1 MLVTLSWIEN
11 NYEKY
16 NKLYFGGV
24 LPNIEFK
31 ISRSKKT
38 WGYASYH
45 YNLIS
50 NTVTPISITISNYF
64 ESPEDVKLT
73 TLLHEMI
80 HIYDFT
86 INPKHFVNNGKKVK
100 YDTHG
105 DWFKLEA
112 ARISKLSGLDI
123 QKFVTKEERRVS
135 QISGRAAQNIE
146 TQREVALVCVVNGS
160 ISSWLFKTNI
170 WQAKLALNEIEYINW
185 EKTVGKVE
193 SIKFYKFNDPRLAAY
208 RSCGRRL
215 LGWKFSKQGLSE
227 KLKEIKAIETREFY
241 DKSMEIVQKLA
252 A

>member
-45 YNLIS
+45 YDLIS

-86 INPKHFVNNGKKVK
+86 INPKHFVNNGKRVK

-105 DWFKLEA
+105 D
-112 ARISKLSGLDI
+112 
-123 QKFVTKEERRVS
+123 
-135 QISGRAAQNIE
+135 
-146 TQREVALVCVVNGS
+146 
-160 ISSWLFKTNI
+160 
-170 WQAKLALNEIEYINW
+170 
-185 EKTVGKVE
+185 
-193 SIKFYKFNDPRLAAY
+193 
-208 RSCGRRL
+208 
-215 LGWKFSKQGLSE
+215 
-227 KLKEIKAIETREFY
+227 
-241 DKSMEIVQKLA
+241 
-252 A
+252 